1 MPALSGNAQVC
12 WGTADD
18 TNGGCFTSD
27 TVAAVEDAIKD
38 GVDIISYSISG
49 DGNSFRDAMGV
60 AFMNAGACVLAR
72 VCVCVCV
79 RLSKRRR
86 AR

>member
-18 TNGGCFTSD
+18 TND